1 MNSQPD
7 IYIKF
12 IITII
17 KYSKQI
23 YIAK

>member
-17 KYSKQI
+17 K
-23 YIAK
+23 